1 MVELSLSPPVLGL
14 RARQGLERLDA
25 IFGSLADP
33 IRRDILRRVAKK
45 EMSISDVAEPYSVT
59 FAAISKHLKVLEK
72 AKLIIKRKQGREQVV
87 QLAPEAIKDAAKYLK
102 TYEKIWN
109 NRLDN
114 LETYL
119 STFPPTHHG

>member
-1 MVELSLSPPVLGL
+1 MVELSLSP
-14 RARQGLERLDA
+14 LDA

-45 EMSISDVAEPYSVT
+45 EMTISDVAQPYSVT

-87 QLAPEAIKDAAKYLK
+87 TLAPAAIKDASDYLRD
-102 TYEKIWN
+102 YEKLWN

-114 LETYL
+114 LEKYL
-119 STFPPTHHG
+119 STFPQ

>member
-1 MVELSLSPPVLGL
+1 MVELSLSP
-14 RARQGLERLDA
+14 LDA

-33 IRRDILRRVAKK
+33 IRRDILRRIAKK
-45 EMSISDVAEPYSVT
+45 EMTISDIAEPYNVT

-72 AKLIIKRKQGREQVV
+72 AKLVIKRRKGREQVV
-87 QLAPEAIKDAAKYLK
+87 TLAPAAIKDAAKYLQ

-119 STFPPTHHG
+119 STFPN